1 MTTERLAFDRRSVR
15 HFDKVGRLQVARS
28 AISKANVCG
37 YYGREIPQSD
47 ALGLKPDKLYMLYRD
62 PDELRQG
69 APTFNTIPVLCRHQ
83 PDYPGAPAREYRCG
97 TTHASSEFDGTYLV
111 NGLSIWDNAAIAGIE
126 TGEQREL
133 SSAYAYVADMTP
145 GKTPDGVRYDGVM
158 RQIVGNHVALV
169 GDGRAGSD
177 VLVFDSLPQELQHMK
192 LNRKGVAMRAALGAY
207 LRPRLA
213 QDASPKDLT
222 RLVGAHQRPNA
233 IANAVKAAF
242 GEHLAQDM
250 EIEPTELAE
259 LMEAAEAVVEPE
271 EAAPALDNDNPLD
284 TVLALLSDKVPEAV
298 LEKIRA
304 ALMPAAD
311 DAPEPPAPEADTVSK
326 PAMDAA
332 IKQATDSATRA
343 AAENF
348 RAVRMAESDVRP
360 LIGEVVAMDSAEE
373 VYRTALAQIG
383 IETDGVHPSA
393 YRSMVKYAVE
403 QKQAIA
409 TPRIAMDTAAA
420 SSFAADF
427 PSAGKLKRGY

>member
-1 MTTERLAFDRRSVR
+1 
-15 HFDKVGRLQVARS
+15 
-28 AISKANVCG
+28 
-37 YYGREIPQSD
+37 
-47 ALGLKPDKLYMLYRD
+47 
-62 PDELRQG
+62 
-69 APTFNTIPVLCRHQ
+69 
-83 PDYPGAPAREYRCG
+83 
-97 TTHASSEFDGTYLV
+97 
-111 NGLSIWDNAAIAGIE
+111 
-126 TGEQREL
+126 
-133 SSAYAYVADMTP
+133 
-145 GKTPDGVRYDGVM
+145 
-158 RQIVGNHVALV
+158 
-169 GDGRAGSD
+169 
-177 VLVFDSLPQELQHMK
+177 MK

-233 IANAVKAAF
+233 IANAVKAVF

-250 EIEPTELAE
+250 EIEPAELAE
-259 LMEAAEAVVEPE
+259 LMEAAAAVVEPE

-311 DAPEPPAPEADTVSK
+311 DAPEPPAPDTVSK

-348 RAVRMAESDVRP
+348 RAVRMAESDGRP

-373 VYRTALAQIG
+373 VYRTALAQVG

-403 QKQAIA
+403 QKQAVA